1 VFNILCKLTTS
12 LFIVLIVAFLV
23 KLKLGE
29 IPAACTI
36 AEAIALVGEITSPAV
51 LLTVGL
57 YIPEIG
63 DEGGVL

>member
-1 VFNILCKLTTS
+1 M
-12 LFIVLIVAFLV
+12 
-23 KLKLGE
+23 
-29 IPAACTI
+29 
-36 AEAIALVGEITSPAV
+36 AEAIVLVGEITSPVV